1 MGRPKTNYET
11 LKRAAC
17 YFFAA
22 NYILGG
28 GRDQLSDGNLLFLSK
43 DELAQRA
50 GKIVG
55 TIHGEH
61 RDLTILRFGAWV
73 LDGASECPD
82 DERQLFLKILR
93 GKLSR
98 VGVPE
103 FVDVSTQCAA
113 AAPKLPT
120 RAPGIPSIGKAHP
133 DYTDATAFYA
143 SNAWKQLRYLFLRNS
158 EGRCSC
164 CGATAAHGAALH
176 VDHIVPRWK
185 EPARELDITNL
196 QCLCSDCNKGKGAWD
211 HTDWRR
217 NAA

>member
-1 MGRPKTNYET
+1 MARQKQNYET
-11 LKRAAC
+11 MKRAAC

-43 DELAQRA
+43 DELTSRA
-50 GKIVG
+50 KKVVG
-55 TIHGEH
+55 SINGEP

-73 LDGASECPD
+73 LDGESECPE
-82 DERQLFLKILR
+82 DERRLFLKILR

-103 FVDVSTQCAA
+103 FVDVSTRAT
-113 AAPKLPT
+113 AAPRPAA
-120 RAPGIPSIGKAHP
+120 RIPGVPSIGKPHP
-133 DYTDATAFYA
+133 DYTDAGAFYA

-164 CGATAAHGAALH
+164 CGISAAHGAVMH

-185 EPARELDITNL
+185 SPDRELDITNL
-196 QCLCSDCNKGKGAWD
+196 QCLCADCNKGKGAWD
-211 HTDWRR
+211 QTDWRR
-217 NAA
+217 NSA